1 MKMITDKQKKFIN
14 DIKGVITENGKN
26 AIDALDLNKF
36 TCYDASKLISG
47 LLGLRDCYK
56 AISRGVCVTSTAYCD
71 EALDNV
77 FNTISLA
84 LSLAYNGVNILVID
98 RSDPCSILLSYTF
111 SYSL

>member
-14 DIKGVITENGKN
+14 DIKGVITENGIN

-77 FNTISLA
+77 FDTIEK
-84 LSLAYNGVNILVID
+84 YK
-98 RSDPCSILLSYTF
+98 
-111 SYSL
+111 

>member
-14 DIKGVITENGKN
+14 DLKGVITENGIN

-56 AISRGVCVTSTAYCD
+56 AISRGGSRYRYYWG
-71 EALDNV
+71 
-77 FNTISLA
+77 FGTIFQ
-84 LSLAYNGVNILVID
+84 V
-98 RSDPCSILLSYTF
+98 
-111 SYSL
+111 

>member
-14 DIKGVITENGKN
+14 DIKGVITENGIN

-47 LLGLRDCYK
+47 LLGLSK
-56 AISRGVCVTSTAYCD
+56 AISRGACVTSTAYCD

-77 FNTISLA
+77 FNTIEK
-84 LSLAYNGVNILVID
+84 YK
-98 RSDPCSILLSYTF
+98 
-111 SYSL
+111 

>member
-14 DIKGVITENGKN
+14 DIKGVITENGIN

-56 AISRGVCVTSTAYCD
+56 AISRGARVTNTAFCSD
-71 EALDNV
+71 SLDDV
-77 FNTISLA
+77 FDTIEK
-84 LSLAYNGVNILVID
+84 YK
-98 RSDPCSILLSYTF
+98 
-111 SYSL
+111 